1 MDKFYWMCSM
11 RLRPYEQI
19 WSMLEVLL
27 YRLHPLMSHDCPLA
41 IRHKKGEYIHMEIRG
56 DCRLYLGVFDMY
68 SVYFGFDV
76 FLFIW
81 VVYVRGRHY
90 VYVFLC
96 FFF

>member
-1 MDKFYWMCSM
+1 
-11 RLRPYEQI
+11 
-19 WSMLEVLL
+19 MLEVVLQE
-27 YRLHPLMSHDCPLA
+27 LHPLMSHDCPLA

-81 VVYVRGRHY
+81 VVYVRWRHY

-96 FFF
+96 FLFHIWYIDY